1 MLNPRE
7 RVLQRVKIIKQFYT
21 IFEAP
26 EDQLLYQTLIVS
38 RPHLIKNVHHL
49 AKTDT
54 AIFCESFFT
63 SCRTFC

>member
-26 EDQLLYQTLIVS
+26 EDQLIYQILNKAL
-38 RPHLIKNVHHL
+38 H
-49 AKTDT
+49 
-54 AIFCESFFT
+54 
-63 SCRTFC
+63 